1 MEIGIP
7 ALRSFLQFMKENNSI
22 ISSGVLLD
30 GRYKLLRPLSSDGG
44 TADVWLALDTNTI
57 DEVYDDENDS
67 ISSEEESGIK
77 VAIKI
82 YRPKNALD
90 LGEQRFREEFKIVFN
105 CHHTNLVQPINF
117 SIFEGI
123 PYLVLPYCQKG
134 SSERLQGKIT
144 DANELWRYISDVSAG
159 LAYLHAFNPTIV
171 HHDIKPA
178 NVLIDDNNNYAI
190 TDFGISS
197 HRGLS
202 KEGYDETQSGTMAYM
217 APERFRDDYESIP
230 ESDIWSFGATLY
242 ELITGKV
249 PFGEGGGQEQLE
261 NNSDTPQISADVP
274 SDIKKLISD
283 CLSIDSTKRPSA
295 TIIHKAAENRS
306 YPLKK
311 KKIYY
316 IGGLLLL
323 AVILG
328 GILLILSKGNEST
341 PIKQLSDEERF
352 ERAMMS
358 VNSGYREELKRG
370 MLMLDTLSAGGYVPA
385 IYEQAY
391 TYGWYEDS
399 ASISRK
405 ELLGIDYYP
414 DSDKAY
420 LPKEKQ
426 INIKAMGLF
435 TRIEEIG
442 DSCYPEINAN
452 ALYRLACYYVNQ
464 NDVFREDL
472 DRAELLLKQA
482 LEWSEK
488 GNDRIL
494 TEKIRRNLASLY
506 D

>member
-1 MEIGIP
+1 
-7 ALRSFLQFMKENNSI
+7 MKDSNSK

-30 GRYKLLRPLSSDGG
+30 GRYELLRTLSSDGG

-57 DEVYDDENDS
+57 DEVYDDASDS

-134 SSERLQGKIT
+134 SSESLQGKISDT
-144 DANELWRYISDVSAG
+144 NELWRYIYDVSSG

-178 NVLIDDNNNYAI
+178 NVLIDDSNNYAI

-197 HRGLS
+197 HRGLNR
-202 KEGYDETQSGTMAYM
+202 EGYDESQSGTMAYM
-217 APERFRDDYESIP
+217 APERFKEDYESTP

-249 PFGEGGGQEQLE
+249 PYGENGGLSQLE
-261 NNSDTPQISADVP
+261 NKSACPQITNNIP
-274 SDIKKLISD
+274 SDIKKLIYD
-283 CLSIDSTKRPSA
+283 CLSLDPAKRPSA
-295 TIIHKAAENRS
+295 STIRKVAESRC
-306 YPLKK
+306 YPQKNKRLYFIGVALLFALIMLVAFLIPKK
-311 KKIYY
+311 EDVPPTITQ
-316 IGGLLLL
+316 I
-323 AVILG
+323 
-328 GILLILSKGNEST
+328 SN
-341 PIKQLSDEERF
+341 EERF
-352 ERAMMS
+352 ENAMAL
-358 VNSGYREELKRG
+358 VNLNDVEGLKSG
-370 MLMLDTLSAGGYVPA
+370 MLMLDTLSAKGYVPA
-385 IYEQAY
+385 LYEQAY
-391 TYGWYEDS
+391 TYGWYDDS
-399 ASISRK
+399 ASVTRK
-405 ELLGIDYYP
+405 QLLGIERNTKY
-414 DSDKAY
+414 SDERRY
-420 LPKEKQ
+420 MPKEKQ
-426 INIKAMGLF
+426 INIKAMGIF

-442 DSCYPEINAN
+442 DPNYPEINAN
-452 ALYRLACYYVNQ
+452 ALYRLACYYVNP
-464 NDVFREDL
+464 NDVFQIDL
-472 DRAELLLKQA
+472 DRAEVLLKQA

-488 GNDRIL
+488 GNDEIL
-494 TEKIRRNLASLY
+494 TEKIRRNLASLH

>member
-1 MEIGIP
+1 
-7 ALRSFLQFMKENNSI
+7 MKERNSK
-22 ISSGVLLD
+22 ISSGVLFD

-57 DEVYDDENDS
+57 DEVYDGDNDS
-67 ISSEEESGIK
+67 ILSEEESGIK

-90 LGEQRFREEFKIVFN
+90 LGEQLFREEFKIVFN

-144 DANELWRYISDVSAG
+144 ESDELWRYISDVSAG

-178 NVLIDDNNNYAI
+178 NVLIDDSNNYAI

-197 HRGLS
+197 HRGLNREDDNES
-202 KEGYDETQSGTMAYM
+202 QSGTMAYM
-217 APERFRDDYESIP
+217 APERFKDNYESAP

-249 PFGEGGGQEQLE
+249 PFGENGGLSQLE
-261 NNSDTPQISADVP
+261 HNSECPQITNNVP
-274 SDIKKLISD
+274 SDIKKLICD
-283 CLSIDSTKRPSA
+283 CLSLDPTKRPSA
-295 TIIHKAAENRS
+295 TTIHKAAEGKC
-306 YPLKK
+306 YPLKNK
-311 KKIYY
+311 RLYF
-316 IGGLLLL
+316 IGGALLF
-323 AVILG
+323 AVILLVV
-328 GILLILSKGNEST
+328 LLVPKRDDNPVSV
-341 PIKQLSDEERF
+341 KQLSNEERF
-352 ERAMMS
+352 ENAKTLVASNNAEALR
-358 VNSGYREELKRG
+358 RG
-370 MLMLDTLSAGGYVPA
+370 MSMLDSLAASNYVPA
-385 IYEQAY
+385 LYEQAY

-405 ELLGIDYYP
+405 ELLGIEYYP
-414 DSDKAY
+414 KKSEQRY
-420 LPKEKQ
+420 MPKEKQ
-426 INIKAMGLF
+426 INIKAMGIF

-442 DSCYPEINAN
+442 NPNYPEINAN
-452 ALYRLACYYVNQ
+452 ALYRLACYYVNP
-464 NDVFREDL
+464 NDVFQLDL
-472 DRAELLLKQA
+472 DRAEVLLRQA
-482 LEWSEK
+482 LEWAEK
-488 GNDRIL
+488 GSDNAL
-494 TEKIRRNLASLY
+494 TAKIRRNLTFLH